1 MPYIEVESHLSKM
14 QKIAEKPGGVTS
26 GFIGIKVN
34 KGEEIELFNKFKE
47 FYLDKH
53 NVDVRDLEIT
63 NYYQLIQLFHLDNIK
78 GNYKDIKSAFTEYCK
93 ENGFA
98 YLVKNDHKDPRFNL
112 GILNTVSNPRKNF
125 RQTKTYQEYSAK
137 GKLGTLAAEAMGYA
151 YNIGK
156 RDYKEN
162 KNKESLEEVFALNL
176 AQIIGLGAPQAS
188 ILVKRY
194 KNGEAKFCVKTR
206 WESSLIHGQSAS
218 EVTAHTRYLAAML
231 TIDDYDMLGSRGQN
245 AAATLRADGSGT
257 DLYVYDCGHPFSN
270 KTITNIAPFE
280 SENDLYTLVGL
291 VNTYLALPKSWLT
304 QGQINTLEHIKNH
317 IETIPALNQYLIQ
330 NPKSYRKMKEGLAN
344 DIESLDISHDEK
356 LFYKSHLESLET
368 KLQESF
374 RNTVTSLFKSNKDIV
389 KAIQATA
396 KRKHVKHVKRLNKQL
411 SLQLSTV
418 LQNIHTLG
426 SQGLGPAYH
435 QARESF
441 NSLCAF
447 LNGNDPETAIKL
459 IEHKEKEIPDSPDT
473 PQELKNL
480 KIQLKKLK
488 EILIDP
494 NIPNKYLHT
503 TIQKHYAI
511 EKARKAIFIKLANI
525 TKSPKS
531 INKLYDQFKELISA
545 YNLAK
550 AQLAH
555 HDITPSAQEL
565 FNAELQAIEKNSKP
579 GELNSANF
587 EQLKEFVKNDFQDLP
602 EHKHAE
608 KLDSSTTITT
618 AMPKNKERTISF
630 ESLPPT
636 RQRASAYS
644 QPDSSNTPL
653 PKEHLKQQISLQLS
667 TLLKNIHKLGSAAV
681 ALSEPYQ
688 ESQRAFNILCA
699 FLSGN
704 EPKAAVKY
712 IEHKEK
718 EIPNTPGTPQELKN
732 LKAEL
737 QTLKGLLTNPDI
749 ANSNLQTTIQK
760 YYALDT
766 ARRNIFSKLS
776 SIMKSPE
783 SVNNLSEQF
792 QRLID
797 AYQLAKADLPNSEIA
812 PSVQELFSIELTA
825 IENNSNPEEIHS
837 INSARLKRF
846 IQSDFQ
852 EHSEK
857 SAIDTVSATAPTSRE
872 RADAHFQQSCHTSS
886 LMLDAFTNTYY
897 DQHADAEAAPAITAA
912 C

>member
-1 MPYIEVESHLSKM
+1 MPYVEVESRLSKM
-14 QKIAEKPGGVTS
+14 QKIDEKPGGVTN

-34 KGEEIELFNKFKE
+34 KGEEGELFNKFKD
-47 FYLDKH
+47 FYLDRY
-53 NVDVRDLEIT
+53 NIDVRDLEIT

-78 GNYKDIKSAFTEYCK
+78 ESYKDIKSAFTKYCK

-98 YLVKNDHKDPRFNL
+98 YLVKNDHKDPRISR
-112 GILNTVSNPRKNF
+112 GVLNQVSNPTKNF
-125 RQTKTYQEYSAK
+125 RQTGTYTKLSAK
-137 GKLGTLAAEAMGYA
+137 GRLGTLAAEAMGYA
-151 YNIGK
+151 YNIAK
-156 RDYKEN
+156 RGYKED

-176 AQIIGLGAPQAS
+176 ANIIGLGAPQAS
-188 ILVKRY
+188 ILVKKY
-194 KNGEAKFCVKTR
+194 KNGEAKFCVKTH
-206 WESSLIHGQSAS
+206 WEPSLIHDQSAS
-218 EVTAHTRYLAAML
+218 KVTAHTRYLAAML
-231 TIDDYDMLGSRGQN
+231 TISDYDMLGSRGQN
-245 AAATLRADGSGT
+245 AAAKLRADGSGT

-270 KTITNIAPFE
+270 KAITNIAPFE

-304 QGQINTLEHIKNH
+304 QSQINILEHIKDY
-317 IETIPALNQYLIQ
+317 IETIPALNQYIIQ
-330 NPKSYRKMKEGLAN
+330 NPKSYRQMKEGLTN

-356 LFYKSHLESLET
+356 LFYKSHIEGLET

-374 RNTVTSLFKSNKDIV
+374 RNTVMSLFKSNKDIV
-389 KAIQATA
+389 KAIQAA
-396 KRKHVKHVKRLNKQL
+396 ARRKHVKHVKLLNKQL
-411 SLQLSTV
+411 SWQLSTV

-426 SQGLGPAYH
+426 SQGYGQAYH

-459 IEHKEKEIPDSPDT
+459 IEHKEKEIPDSQNT

-494 NIPNKYLHT
+494 DIHNKYLHT
-503 TIQKHYAI
+503 TIQKQYAV
-511 EKARKAIFIKLANI
+511 EKIRKVIYTKLSNI
-525 TKSPKS
+525 TKSS
-531 INKLYDQFKELISA
+531 ENIDKLYDQFKELISA

-550 AQLAH
+550 SQLAH

-565 FNAELQAIEKNSKP
+565 FNAELEAIEKNSKP
-579 GELNSANF
+579 DELNSVNF

-602 EHKHAE
+602 EHKHVE
-608 KLDSSTTITT
+608 KLDSSATITT
-618 AMPKNKERTISF
+618 ATPKNKERTITL

-636 RQRASAYS
+636 RKRASAYS

-653 PKEHLKQQISLQLS
+653 PKEHLKQQVSLQLS
-667 TLLKNIHKLGSAAV
+667 SLLQNIHKLGSAEI

-718 EIPNTPGTPQELKN
+718 EIPDTPGTPQELKN
-732 LKAEL
+732 LKVEL
-737 QTLKGLLTNPDI
+737 QKLKGLLTNPDI
-749 ANSNLQTTIQK
+749 ANANLHVTMQK

-766 ARRNIFSKLS
+766 ARRNIFAKLS
-776 SIMKSPE
+776 SIVKSSE
-783 SVNNLSEQF
+783 SANNLSEQCK
-792 QRLID
+792 RLID
-797 AYQLAKADLPNSEIA
+797 AYNLAKANLPNNEIIPTA
-812 PSVQELFSIELTA
+812 QELFSIELTA
-825 IENNSNPEEIHS
+825 IESNSKPEELHS

-846 IQSDFQ
+846 IQSGFQ
-852 EHSEK
+852 EHTEK
-857 SAIDTVSATAPTSRE
+857 SATDTVSATAPISRK
-872 RADAHFQQSCHTSS
+872 RADAYLHQPCRTSS
-886 LMLDAFTNTYY
+886 LMLNAFTNAHH
-897 DQHADAEAAPAITAA
+897 QHADTEMAPAIVVAP
-912 C
+912 